1 MATAEIRHHVST
13 AGSLTPREAVLHS
26 APLSMPVRLA
36 PLGNGHGPRGAAVWS
51 APPPCRITMRRGV
64 VAP

>member
-36 PLGNGHGPRGAAVWS
+36 PLGNGHGPRGAAVRYS
-51 APPPCRITMRRGV
+51 QLYLNAP
-64 VAP
+64 